1 MLSYYFLFIFRNIA
15 EIIDQIRI
23 FQQHKYKFTS
33 NSDIQEMIQ
42 ERISKFKNSDLQILA
57 AQNNTNVQKISGK
70 FFHNAFQR
78 FRGKFKRGH
87 EG

>member
-1 MLSYYFLFIFRNIA
+1 
-15 EIIDQIRI
+15 
-23 FQQHKYKFTS
+23 
-33 NSDIQEMIQ
+33 MIQ
-42 ERISKFKNSDLQILA
+42 ERISKFKDSDLQMLA

-78 FRGKFKRGH
+78 FRGKFKKGH